1 MNVNFIKQFK
11 LIMEYGKR
19 NKLSS
24 YERMFYV
31 ALFYC
36 ANQYAMANEN
46 QDWPEEY
53 FPVSNSEINSWTGFD
68 ERAIRNLRNNLKQ
81 RGLID
86 FKKGDGKK
94 HDPQYRFFYL
104 QQTGYKI
111 APDRTSTT
119 GKNAADKPTDRRFA
133 PDNGLTDCEFAPDGV
148 GDSVGD
154 SVGDRVVTDC
164 EFAPDSGVSSYSD
177 KNKKEKEKKNI
188 NINTEGEHLIPSN
201 PIVSGSEDTMRYDA
215 DRISSTIQK
224 SIIADYEKRVK
235 KNISYDDLLL
245 THPYDIRMIDN
256 MVDLIVEQL
265 LSKSEETL
273 IAGSRY
279 PAEAVKRRFLKL
291 EYSHIDYVLLCLKKN
306 TSKVGNIKKY
316 LLATLFNA
324 PSTIEGYY
332 TAEVNHDLYGCAE

>member
-36 ANQYAMANEN
+36 ANQCAMANEN
-46 QDWPEEY
+46 QDWPEGY

-94 HDPQYRFFYL
+94 RDPEYRFFYL

-111 APDRTSTT
+111 APDSDKTT
-119 GKNAADKPTDRRFA
+119 CKNAPDKGNGSKNA
-133 PDNGLTDCEFAPDGV
+133 PDKELTDCESAP
-148 GDSVGD
+148 DSVGD
-154 SVGDRVVTDC
+154 SVGDRVGDRVVIDC
-164 EFAPDSGVSSYSD
+164 ESAPDSGFSSYSD
-177 KNKKEKEKKNI
+177 KKIKEKEKENI
-188 NINTEGEHLIPSN
+188 KANEEHLIS
-201 PIVSGSEDTMRYDA
+201 SY
-215 DRISSTIQK
+215 RISQDEDDTIGYDG
-224 SIIADYEKRVK
+224 IADAVNHTIVEEYEKRIK
-235 KNISYDDLLL
+235 KNIAYDDLLIS
-245 THPYDIRMIDN
+245 HPYDIRMINN

-265 LSKSEETL
+265 LSRTDEILVS
-273 IAGSRY
+273 GSRY
-279 PAEAVKRRFLKL
+279 PAEVVKRRFLKL
-291 EYSHIDYVLLCLKKN
+291 EYEHIDYVLFCLKKN

-324 PSTIEGYY
+324 PTTIEGYY
-332 TAEVNHDLYGCAE
+332 NAEVQHDLYGAAK